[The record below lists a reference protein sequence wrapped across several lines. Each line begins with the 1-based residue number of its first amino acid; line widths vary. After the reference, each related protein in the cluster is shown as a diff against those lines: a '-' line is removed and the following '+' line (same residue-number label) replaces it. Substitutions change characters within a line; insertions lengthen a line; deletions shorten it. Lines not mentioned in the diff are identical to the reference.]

1 MNRWLVALSRDA
13 TLNQVGFDARR
24 VDGENW
30 VIRASAPNDS
40 RAALFKERVRLLTG
54 TKWCWDSY
62 ENMSFKDMV
71 NTDQVSVASGIYAE
85 LEPLFALL
93 DAHGKIP
100 VVASAFDLHGGVV
113 VLCGKLP
120 PPVAAMVKSFDP
132 RMVRFDALRSWNRH
146 RGMDLAASVTPAMSR
161 PILSSV
167 ISQMRSITVRTVQS
181 CVALRAQ
188 RRVPTALRA

>member
-1 MNRWLVALSRDA
+1 MSHRFTSRQVPEPVDGEAVAPSGEAVKSWLVALSRDA

-93 DAHGKIP
+93 DAHGKIS
-100 VVASAFDLHGGVV
+100 VVASALTFMVV
-113 VLCGKLP
+113 
-120 PPVAAMVKSFDP
+120 S
-132 RMVRFDALRSWNRH
+132 
-146 RGMDLAASVTPAMSR
+146 
-161 PILSSV
+161 LSSV
-167 ISQMRSITVRTVQS
+167 ASYRLQLPIVKAST
-181 CVALRAQ
+181 LGW
-188 RRVPTALRA
+188 

>member
-1 MNRWLVALSRDA
+1 MLLSQVWPTLRPMDNPSHAVHRELRKVDLRWTALNRDVTSIYLKTSPRAGWIGEAVAPSGEAVKSWLVALSRDA

-71 NTDQVSVASGIYAE
+71 NSDHVSVASGIYAS
-85 LEPLFALL
+85 LNHF
-93 DAHGKIP
+93 
-100 VVASAFDLHGGVV
+100 
-113 VLCGKLP
+113 CP
-120 PPVAAMVKSFDP
+120 P
-132 RMVRFDALRSWNRH
+132 
-146 RGMDLAASVTPAMSR
+146 
-161 PILSSV
+161 
-167 ISQMRSITVRTVQS
+167 
-181 CVALRAQ
+181 
-188 RRVPTALRA
+188 